1 MFLRY
6 PATRKGL
13 TFLFGQEQSRD
24 DRNMIKLL
32 KDEISSSRG
41 AAQIKTWFILHLIYC
56 YFPGKKRNDLIRF
69 EKALKHIILYDTP
82 TKKGK
87 LDSYQSSHSVWFKN
101 ENYGQLYL
109 DKGLFKCIML
119 TMLFPG

>member
-6 PATRKGL
+6 PSTKKGL

-41 AAQIKTWFILHLIYC
+41 AAQIKTWFILHLYC
-56 YFPGKKRNDLIRF
+56 YFSGGKRNDLIRF

-82 TKKGK
+82 TQKGK
-87 LDSYQSSHSVWFKN
+87 LDSYQS
-101 ENYGQLYL
+101 
-109 DKGLFKCIML
+109 
-119 TMLFPG
+119 